1 MQTRILY
8 RNGNKI
14 LARITTN
21 EIESKN
27 PTYLNFKE
35 KNDTEKVLKISQES
49 PILEINED
57 NKEFVNYILKMF
69 NFIKSKELKRTRY
82 VYKKIM

>member
-35 KNDTEKVLKISQES
+35 KNDTKKVLKISQES

>member
-57 NKEFVNYILKMF
+57 NKEFVNYILKIF
-69 NFIKSKELKRTRY
+69 NFIKSKELKRTR
-82 VYKKIM
+82 

>member
-27 PTYLNFKE
+27 STYLNFKE

-69 NFIKSKELKRTRY
+69 NFIRSKELKRTRY

>member
-27 PTYLNFKE
+27 STYLNFKE
-35 KNDTEKVLKISQES
+35 KNDIEKVLKISQES

>member
-27 PTYLNFKE
+27 STYLNFKE

>member
-69 NFIKSKELKRTRY
+69 NFIKSKELKRTR
-82 VYKKIM
+82 

>member
-14 LARITTN
+14 LVRITTN

-27 PTYLNFKE
+27 SIYLNFKE

-69 NFIKSKELKRTRY
+69 NFIKSKELKRTR
-82 VYKKIM
+82 

>member
-35 KNDTEKVLKISQES
+35 KNDTKKVLKISQES

-57 NKEFVNYILKMF
+57 NKEFVNYILNMF
-69 NFIKSKELKRTRY
+69 NFIKSKELKRTR
-82 VYKKIM
+82 

>member
-27 PTYLNFKE
+27 STYLNFKE

-57 NKEFVNYILKMF
+57 CKKECFNQFWNKIVDSILKERLF
-69 NFIKSKELKRTRY
+69 CG
-82 VYKKIM
+82 

>member
-27 PTYLNFKE
+27 STYLNFKE

-82 VYKKIM
+82 AYKKIM